1 MIYLLVRA
9 FIKYLKVEN
18 VFHREFSYIWQAIKL
33 LPGQRSF
40 IKNDISKIKTK
51 SQFFFC

>member
-18 VFHREFSYIWQAIKL
+18 VSRREFSYIWQAIKH
-33 LPGQRSF
+33 LPG
-40 IKNDISKIKTK
+40 
-51 SQFFFC
+51 